1 MSTRGQLKAV
11 LGPTN
16 TGKTHLAI
24 ERMLA
29 HGSGMIGLPLR
40 LLAREVYDRCVK
52 IKGAS
57 AVALITGEE
66 KIAPETARYFVCTV
80 EAMPLDRIAEFIAID
95 EIQVAQ
101 DLDRGHVFTDRI
113 LNARGLGETM
123 LLGSDTMR
131 PMLRRL
137 LPQAEVTRRERMST
151 LAYAGVK
158 KITKLPKRSAVVAFS
173 AEEVY
178 AIAELLRRHRGGAA
192 VVMGALS
199 PRTRNAQ
206 VALYQSGE
214 VDFLVATDAIGMG
227 LNMDVDHVAF
237 ASRRKFD
244 GRRWRDLRADEIAQI
259 AGRAGRYKTDGA
271 FGETGECAPF
281 DEETIERVEAHDF
294 EAVDAIQWR
303 TAKLRFETIPAL
315 MASLETLPDLPGLQ
329 RVRGADDEEALK
341 VVAAEP
347 DILARVKTSRD
358 VERLWDACQ
367 LPDFRKASSEEHA
380 RLVGRIALHLLE
392 GKRRVPRDWVAREVE
407 SLDRSEGDLDALQ
420 QRLAHVRTWTY
431 AAARADWLEDAE
443 HWRERTREVEDK
455 LSDALHAALTQRF
468 IDRRTSALLK
478 GLKREDALLA
488 GVSHEGEVTVEGHYV
503 GRLDGLDFK
512 PDPRA
517 LGLEARAVRN
527 AALRALKPEVS
538 RRLREIADARDD
550 ALELGRDG
558 RIRIALPLP
567 LRGGGRGRGEPPHLQ
582 NTATD
587 DAHASEHLRI
597 TPPPTPSPQGEGTQW
612 QTVARLE
619 AGGTLLRPRVAL
631 IGGDGASAPERDAA
645 RERLQ
650 FWLAGAV
657 AHELAP
663 LVALDAAW
671 HDGSL
676 PPAARGLAFRLIENA
691 GALDR
696 AGQGV
701 DELAPEARAALTRLG
716 VRFGRH
722 TLYMPALT
730 RPQASRLAAI
740 LQHWAQAAPQGALFL
755 PRVGAPST
763 QLHRERSWVECAAAG
778 YRPFGRFAVRFD
790 RIERLASA
798 LKQARGDGKD
808 SPLEPHL
815 AKLIGRPARD
825 LPRVLTALGYHC
837 VSEPGQDGP
846 TRWRMRGDAKPRPP
860 RREPDGPFAA
870 LAELLPAKKRK
881 GRKA

>member
-1 MSTRGQLKAV
+1 MAARALGRVKAV

-40 LLAREVYDRCVK
+40 LLAREVYDRAVK
-52 IKGAS
+52 IKGAEH
-57 AVALITGEE
+57 VALITGEE
-66 KIAPETARYFVCTV
+66 KIAPDTARYFVCTV
-80 EAMPLDRIAEFIAID
+80 EAMPLDRVVEFVGID

-101 DLDRGHVFTDRI
+101 DADRGHIFTDRI
-113 LNARGLGETM
+113 LHARGHGETM
-123 LLGSDTMR
+123 LMGSDTMR
-131 PMLRRL
+131 PMLKRL
-137 LPQAEVTRRERMST
+137 LPDAEVVRRERLSS

-259 AGRAGRYKTDGA
+259 AGRAGRFKTDGA

-294 EAVDAIQWR
+294 EAVEAITWR
-303 TAKLRFETIPAL
+303 SDSLRFDSVAAL
-315 MASLETLPDLPGLQ
+315 LQSLETPPPAPGLM

-341 VVAAEP
+341 IVGAEASIA
-347 DILARVKTSRD
+347 DLVRSRRD
-358 VERLWDACQ
+358 VERLWEACQ
-367 LPDFRKASSEEHA
+367 LPDFRKASGEEHA
-380 RLVGRIALHLLE
+380 RLVGQIALHLLSP
-392 GKRRVPRDWVAREVE
+392 KRRVPRDWVAREVE
-407 SLDRSEGDLDALQ
+407 ALDRSEGDLDVLQ
-420 QRLAHVRTWTY
+420 HRLAQVRTWTY
-431 AAARADWLEDAE
+431 VANRVDWLEDAE
-443 HWRERTREVEDK
+443 EFRARTREVEDK

-517 LGLEARAVRN
+517 LDLEGRAVRN
-527 AALRALKPEVS
+527 AALRALKPEIS
-538 RRLREIADARDD
+538 RRLREIADASDD

-558 RIRIALPLP
+558 RIRILPDGAP
-567 LRGGGRGRGEPPHLQ
+567 
-582 NTATD
+582 
-587 DAHASEHLRI
+587 I
-597 TPPPTPSPQGEGTQW
+597 
-612 QTVARLE
+612 ARLE
-619 AGGTLLRPRVAL
+619 AGGTLLRPRVAM
-631 IGGDGASAPERDAA
+631 IGADTAAAPERDAA

-657 AHELAP
+657 AHELGA
-663 LVALDAAW
+663 LVALEAAW
-671 HDGSL
+671 REGKL
-676 PPAARGLAFRLIENA
+676 PAAARGLAFRLVENA

-701 DELAPEARAALTRLG
+701 DELPPEARHALAQCG
-716 VRFGRH
+716 VRIGRH
-722 TLYMPALT
+722 TIYMPALIH
-730 RPQASRLAAI
+730 PQPARLAAI
-740 LQHWAQAAPQGALFL
+740 LQHWALPNPQGALFL
-755 PRVGAPST
+755 PRIGAPSVN
-763 QLHRERSWVECAAAG
+763 LDRSRTWAECAAAG

-790 RIERLASA
+790 RLERLASA
-798 LKQARGDGKD
+798 LKQAKGDGRD
-808 SPLEPHL
+808 TPLEPHL
-815 AKLIGRPARD
+815 AKIIGRPARD
-825 LPRVLTALGYHC
+825 LPRVLTALGYQC
-837 VSEPGQDGP
+837 VHEPGQDGP
-846 TRWRMRGDAKPRPP
+846 SRWRLPAEAKPRPP
-860 RREPDGPFAA
+860 QREPDGPFAA
-870 LAELLPAKKRK
+870 LAELLPANKRK
-881 GRKA
+881 RRGRRS

>member
-29 HGSGMIGLPLR
+29 HGSGMVGLPLR

-52 IKGAS
+52 IKGAA

-66 KIAPETARYFVCTV
+66 KIAPDTARYYVCTV
-80 EAMPLDRIAEFIAID
+80 EAMPLDRVAEFIAID

-113 LNARGLGETM
+113 LHARGLGETM

-303 TAKLRFETIPAL
+303 TAKLRFDTIPTL
-315 MASLETLPDLPGLQ
+315 MASLETPPDLPGLQ

-347 DILARVKTSRD
+347 DILARVKTPRD

-392 GKRRVPRDWVAREVE
+392 GKRRVPRDWVSREVE

-478 GLKREDALLA
+478 SLKREDALLA

-517 LGLEARAVRN
+517 LGLEGRAVRI

-538 RRLREIADARDD
+538 RRLRELADARDD

-558 RIRIALPLP
+558 RIRLLSQQ
-567 LRGGGRGRGEPPHLQ
+567 GGAP
-582 NTATD
+582 
-587 DAHASEHLRI
+587 I
-597 TPPPTPSPQGEGTQW
+597 
-612 QTVARLE
+612 ARLE
-619 AGGTLLRPRVAL
+619 AGGTLLRPRVVL
-631 IGGDGASAPERDAA
+631 IGGDGANAPERDAA

-657 AHELAP
+657 AHELQP
-663 LVALDAAW
+663 LFALDKAW
-671 HDGSL
+671 HDGAL

-740 LQHWAQAAPQGALFL
+740 LQHWASNAPQGALFL

-763 QLHRERSWVECAAAG
+763 PLDRERAWAECAAAG

-790 RIERLASA
+790 RVERLASA

-815 AKLIGRPARD
+815 AKLLGRPARD

-846 TRWRMRGDAKPRPP
+846 TRWRLRGDASPRPP
-860 RREPDGPFAA
+860 QREPDGPFAA

-881 GRKA
+881 GRKT